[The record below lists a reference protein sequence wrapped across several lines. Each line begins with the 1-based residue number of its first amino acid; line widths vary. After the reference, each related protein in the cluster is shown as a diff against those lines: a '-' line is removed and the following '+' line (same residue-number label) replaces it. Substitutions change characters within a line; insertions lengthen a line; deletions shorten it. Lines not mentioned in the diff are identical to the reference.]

1 VTESSFIIM
10 ATMTVPPEQYIASLP
25 SIVDRTSKQEG
36 ATKLANP
43 NFIAIKYNAELEDAS
58 CCFKC
63 SACVGCLPYTH
74 CVLAPACSYFDKER
88 SYLYLREG
96 SLESNTAM
104 DNFCKPICCCCSF
117 DDNVKVSYFDRD
129 PYAIQGCCCPSVPKL
144 EILDPGYMCCCVKL
158 DCECIF
164 GPKQVVIMPFESC
177 CMGLCAN
184 RTNCCHN
191 TCGLCGAPNGNPI
204 IFNTFYPQ
212 PKNAEPFVAQAKQII
227 PVSQRMEGHS
237 S

>member
-1 VTESSFIIM
+1 
-10 ATMTVPPEQYIASLP
+10 
-25 SIVDRTSKQEG
+25 
-36 ATKLANP
+36 
-43 NFIAIKYNAELEDAS
+43 
-58 CCFKC
+58 
-63 SACVGCLPYTH
+63 
-74 CVLAPACSYFDKER
+74 
-88 SYLYLREG
+88 
-96 SLESNTAM
+96 M

-117 DDNVKVSYFDRD
+117 DDNVNVNYFDRE
-129 PYAIQGCCCPSVPKL
+129 PYAIKGCCCPSVPKL

-204 IFNTFYPQ
+204 IFNSCYCPLSTSDAADALSRRDCSSHPLTVTHLNH
-212 PKNAEPFVAQAKQII
+212 PLH
-227 PVSQRMEGHS
+227 SQS
-237 S
+237 YF